1 MTGTTTHLILAMA
14 VFLTIHVVPSSALRG
29 RLVAMMGQG
38 GYLAFY
44 SILSLAGIVWV
55 VMAFNAAE
63 FSGLLWYQ
71 PHVMNHVAAVL
82 ILVGFIL
89 FIGGQTQPNPA
100 AVGQS
105 VSPGDDPA
113 RGFMR
118 ITRHPF
124 LVSVVLW
131 GTAHMLVR
139 GDYNALIFF
148 GGFLVLAA
156 AGTLLIDAKRRKA
169 DPDGWARYS
178 AVTSIIPF
186 LAILQGR
193 NRLVVRELGWWRLVL
208 AVVVFIGFLHL
219 HPVIMGVDPLP

>member
-1 MTGTTTHLILAMA
+1 MTGTTTHLFIAMA
-14 VFLTIHVVPSSALRG
+14 AFLAIHIIPSSALRG
-29 RLVAMMGQG
+29 RIVGVIG
-38 GYLAFY
+38 EKGYLGLY
-44 SILSLAGIVWV
+44 SIVSLAGIVWV
-55 VMAFNAAE
+55 VMAFNAAT
-63 FSGLLWYQ
+63 FSGYFWYL
-71 PHVMNHVAAVL
+71 PYIMNYVSAAL
-82 ILVGFIL
+82 ILLGFVL
-89 FIGGQTQPNPA
+89 FIGGQTQANPA

-105 VSPGDDPA
+105 VAAAGDPA

-124 LVSVVLW
+124 LVSVVIW
-131 GTAHMLVR
+131 GLAHMLVR
-139 GDYNALIFF
+139 GDFNALIFF

-169 DPDGWARYS
+169 DPEAWARYS

-193 NRLVVRELGWWRLVL
+193 NHLSVRELGWWRLAL
-208 AVVVFIGFLHL
+208 SVVVFVGFLHL

>member
-14 VFLTIHVVPSSALRG
+14 VFLIIHIVPSSALRG
-29 RLVAMMGQG
+29 RLVGIMGQG

-55 VMAFNAAE
+55 VMAFNAAA
-63 FSGLLWYQ
+63 FSGYLWYL
-71 PHVMNHVAAVL
+71 PYVMNYVAAVL
-82 ILVGFIL
+82 ILLGFFL

-100 AVGQS
+100 SVGQS
-105 VSPGDDPA
+105 VAAGDDPA

-131 GTAHMLVR
+131 GTAHILVR

-169 DPDGWARYS
+169 DPEGWARYS

-193 NRLVVRELGWWRLVL
+193 NRLVVRELGWWRLLL

-219 HPVIMGVDPLP
+219 HPIIMGVDPLP